1 MESTVCR
8 KTYVSVNVDQKRCVY
23 PRYIRWENGL
33 VFLIDR
39 ILYKCCAASQK
50 VGDGGIRYTV
60 WIFSFANRNS
70 MICLLQWAQGGS
82 AVSLPYTALD
92 LADLLR
98 LRDLGAKEE
107 AALLDKMWEEEQAFL
122 SPDLKKSKRI
132 FLLDVAYWSLYLREK
147 PYIGQEF
154 PVIQRDVA
162 DCGACLSQEA
172 FLSDFSDLDL
182 YFKEVR
188 FCLRFF
194 SDCGYVRIKLRT
206 LLKQYGY
213 RRRSAKLLEH
223 LEQCMVFYHLQP
235 YLRGGIPCK
244 LSEIPVDEMIIFRLL
259 EETDMQ

>member
-1 MESTVCR
+1 M
-8 KTYVSVNVDQKRCVY
+8 
-23 PRYIRWENGL
+23 
-33 VFLIDR
+33 
-39 ILYKCCAASQK
+39 
-50 VGDGGIRYTV
+50 
-60 WIFSFANRNS
+60 
-70 MICLLQWAQGGS
+70 
-82 AVSLPYTALD
+82 SLPYTALD

-98 LRDLGAKEE
+98 LRDLGFKEE
-107 AALLDKMWEEEQAFL
+107 AALLDKIWAEEQAFL
-122 SPDLKKSKRI
+122 SPDLKKSKRN

-147 PYIGQEF
+147 PYIDQEF
-154 PVIQRDVA
+154 PVIQRDAA
-162 DCGACLSQEA
+162 DCGACLNQEA

-188 FCLRFF
+188 FRLRFF

-235 YLRGGIPCK
+235 YLRGRIPCK